1 MSLAPLIN
9 FALFALLSTPPNVL
23 WQQWLEATYPSQV
36 PAPEEK
42 NPAKQKLSISNT
54 AKKFLL
60 DQTIGG
66 PVNTVLFIATMAG
79 LRGLAT
85 DEIVATV
92 KSVCTLSS
100 VMNNRTNDK

>member
-1 MSLAPLIN
+1 M
-9 FALFALLSTPPNVL
+9 L

-42 NPAKQKLSISNT
+42 APAKQKLSVLNT

-66 PVNTVLFIATMAG
+66 PVNTVLFLAAMAG
-79 LRGLAT
+79 LRGLAA
-85 DEIVATV
+85 DEIIATV
-92 KSVCTLSS
+92 KSVSALTH
-100 VMNNRTNDK
+100 V

>member
-1 MSLAPLIN
+1 MSPAPLIN

-42 NPAKQKLSISNT
+42 DPAKQKFSILNT

-60 DQTIGG
+60 DQTISA

-100 VMNNRTNDK
+100 VLNNRANDK

>member
-1 MSLAPLIN
+1 MNPAPLIN
-9 FALFALLSTPPNVL
+9 FAIFAFLSTPPNVL

-42 NPAKQKLSISNT
+42 APTKQKLSVLNT

-66 PVNTVLFIATMAG
+66 PVNTILFLATMAG
-79 LRGLAT
+79 LRGLTAE
-85 DEIVATV
+85 EIIATV
-92 KSVCTLSS
+92 KSVCTLPP
-100 VMNNRTNDK
+100 MLRANGC